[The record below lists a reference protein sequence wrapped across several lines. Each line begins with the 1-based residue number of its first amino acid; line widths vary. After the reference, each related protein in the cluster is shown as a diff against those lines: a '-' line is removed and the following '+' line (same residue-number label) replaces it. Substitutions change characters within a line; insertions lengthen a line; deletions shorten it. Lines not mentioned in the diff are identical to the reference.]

1 MVLHVMKTTRSQ
13 KIWNET
19 KMKKRAKDVKRVR
32 ASKKESS
39 KQGMAI
45 SRSIDVFQGRC
56 EKAKDRVGYDLYMYT
71 SNWFYTEKNQGLVVN
86 LYMYTSNWFPRL
98 ISSSAAL
105 QVTYDT
111 PEIGWHWGP
120 RSGDAVGHLDVH
132 EPWTDQHQ
140 SGCM

>member
-56 EKAKDRVGYDLYMYT
+56 EKAKDQVGYDLYMYT
-71 SNWFYTEKNQGLVVN
+71 SNWFYTEKTKDL
-86 LYMYTSNWFPRL
+86 SL
-98 ISSSAAL
+98 IYICTH
-105 QVTYDT
+105 Q
-111 PEIGWHWGP
+111 IGSPG
-120 RSGDAVGHLDVH
+120 
-132 EPWTDQHQ
+132 
-140 SGCM
+140 

>member
-1 MVLHVMKTTRSQ
+1 MRRLRIRWGMIYICIHQIGSTQ
-13 KIWNET
+13 K
-19 KMKKRAKDVKRVR
+19 
-32 ASKKESS
+32 
-39 KQGMAI
+39 
-45 SRSIDVFQGRC
+45 
-56 EKAKDRVGYDLYMYT
+56 
-71 SNWFYTEKNQGLVVN
+71 KNQGLVVN

-105 QVTYDT
+105 QVTYDA

>member
-1 MVLHVMKTTRSQ
+1 MQRSKHKFGGAFNRSLCLARDMVLHVMKTTRSQ

-56 EKAKDRVGYDLYMYT
+56 EKAKDQVGYDLYMYT
-71 SNWFYTEKNQGLVVN
+71 SNWFYTEKTKDL
-86 LYMYTSNWFPRL
+86 SL
-98 ISSSAAL
+98 IYICTH
-105 QVTYDT
+105 Q
-111 PEIGWHWGP
+111 IGSPG
-120 RSGDAVGHLDVH
+120 
-132 EPWTDQHQ
+132 
-140 SGCM
+140 